1 MKNAIKVICFVLAVL
16 IVGIS
21 SVYIYFTWDIGTF
34 EVIDGADKGTVIISN
49 YIGTS
54 KDVEIPKSLRGKK
67 VVSIGE
73 TAFKGSDITTVVI
86 GDNIKSIGNNA
97 FDSCKSLESV
107 VMGDSV
113 ESIGNM
119 AFANCDSLKSVKF
132 SAGLKDMGHM
142 VLGNVKND
150 VDVVFAENSNFK
162 FVDGIIY
169 SADMKIMYE
178 SLDSADLSDYV
189 LPETVVE
196 LKPYAFYAQKE
207 LKSIELNNGIKTI
220 PEGCFISCEG
230 LTELVLPNSVT
241 IIDTVIF
248 AGSGITTIT
257 IPASVVKIDEHA
269 LISDGSEITINL
281 FNKNDDED
289 EENSESADTEETTS
303 KLTIITTEG
312 SYAATY
318 ARRHKYNLTIVESL

>member
-34 EVIDGADKGTVIISN
+34 EVIDGADKGTVIITN
-49 YIGTS
+49 YIGAD

-73 TAFKGSDITTVVI
+73 TAFKGSDVTSVVI

-97 FDSCKSLESV
+97 FDSCKNLESV
-107 VMGDSV
+107 EMSDSV

-119 AFANCDSLKSVKF
+119 AFANCENFKKIKF
-132 SAGLKDMGHM
+132 SANLKDIGHM
-142 VLGNVKND
+142 IFGNNKND
-150 VDVVFAENSNFK
+150 IEIDFGENSNFK

-169 SADMKIMYE
+169 SADMKIIYE
-178 SLDSADLSDYV
+178 SLDSADLTDYV

-196 LKPYAFYAQKE
+196 LRPYAFYAQKE
-207 LKSIELNNGIKTI
+207 LKSITLNKGIKTI

-230 LTELVLPNSVT
+230 LTELVLPDSVT
-241 IIDTVIF
+241 IIDTVIL
-248 AGSGITTIT
+248 AGSGITSIT
-257 IPASVVKIDEHA
+257 IPDSVVKIDDHA
-269 LISDGSEITINL
+269 LISDGSEITNNL
-281 FNKNDDED
+281 FNRDDAENED
-289 EENSESADTEETTS
+289 GSESTDTDAPTS

-312 SYAATY
+312 SYAATF
-318 ARRHKYNLTIVESL
+318 ARRHNYKLTIVNA